1 MGFHGA
7 KYGLPGPFSSRLRS
21 RHVTDRLTDSLLV
34 YRMSK
39 SVQRPNRYVGGKILR
54 TNNEIQEAQLSQRG
68 RAMPRV
74 VEYFG

>member
-1 MGFHGA
+1 MHYPA
-7 KYGLPGPFSSRLRS
+7 RI
-21 RHVTDRLTDSLLV
+21 LLV

-39 SVQRPNRYVGGKILR
+39 SVQQANRYVGGKILR

-68 RAMPRV
+68 REMPRV